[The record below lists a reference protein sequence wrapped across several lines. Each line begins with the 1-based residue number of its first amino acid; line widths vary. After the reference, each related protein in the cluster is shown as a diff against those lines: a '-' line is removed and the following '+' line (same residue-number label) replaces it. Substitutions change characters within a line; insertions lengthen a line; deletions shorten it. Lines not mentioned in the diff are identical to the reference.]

1 MLEGLEPPKRNYTCR
16 IKVLSD
22 QLDKKDSTIFLEAVN
37 SPDKWP
43 AKTLQNALK
52 ERGIILAD
60 TVITKHRQQ
69 LCRCF
74 G

>member
-1 MLEGLEPPKRNYTCR
+1 MLEGLEPPKRNFTCR

-22 QLDKKDSTIFLEAVN
+22 QLDKKDSDILLDAVN

-60 TVITKHRQQ
+60 TVIAKHRQQ
-69 LCRCF
+69 HCRCF

>member
-22 QLDKKDSTIFLEAVN
+22 QLEKKDSAILLDAIN

-60 TVITKHRQQ
+60 TVIAKHRQQ